1 MKIIFSE
8 HALFEMKRRGI
19 EQELVK
25 KAIINPQQKFP
36 AKNGRTAVQIKYY
49 DIAQGHDMLLRV
61 MGEETAAFFEV
72 VTVYKTSKIKKYW
85 RVSQ

>member
-8 HALFEMKRRGI
+8 HALFEMERRGI

-36 AKNGRTAVQIKYY
+36 AKKGRTVVQIKYY
-49 DIAQGHDMLLRV
+49 DNAQAHDMLLRV
-61 MGEETAAFFEV
+61 MGEETTAFFEV